1 MKILNKYIIKEH
13 LIPFSMS
20 LIVLLFILL
29 ANFLLRS
36 MDRFLGKG
44 LDLALIFEYVFLNL
58 AWILALAVP
67 MAMLVA
73 TLMAFGRLSAD
84 NEIVAMRSLS
94 IGFFKLITPAIL
106 FSSAIT
112 FMMMYFNNQILPEMN
127 HKARMLSS
135 DISRKRPDLDF
146 DAGYFIDAVPN
157 YNFLLGSRHGEEFH
171 DITIFSSKLE
181 SNQQTIIASKGT
193 ISSVEDGVVLHLQE
207 GVIHEYIGDDKNEYR
222 QVFFDKYQV
231 LIPLDNMVVNRRNSN
246 IRGDREMTYAMIK
259 NKIKIYENKIVETQK
274 RVKNRLI
281 NEASEFNIKS
291 NLHSD
296 IIITPLIASK
306 ILTEY
311 ELLLNDSSKN
321 VIQGSM
327 TRIKRRLNNLS
338 RGINSDFSLIES
350 FNNSINKYLVELHK
364 KFSIPFACIIFILIG
379 APLGMMARKGGF
391 AISMAF
397 SLGFFIIYWMFLI
410 GGEEF
415 ADRGLLSP
423 ALSMWLP
430 NIVLGIFGCLI
441 CYMQIYNFKFIKF
454 NVLELLNNKG
464 INDKRV

>member
-1 MKILNKYIIKEH
+1 
-13 LIPFSMS
+13 MS

-44 LDLALIFEYVFLNL
+44 LDLSLIFEYVFLNL

-73 TLMAFGRLSAD
+73 TLMAFGRLSSD

-94 IGFFKLITPAIL
+94 ISFSKLITPALI
-106 FSSAIT
+106 FSSFIT
-112 FMMMYFNNQILPEMN
+112 LAMMYFNNQILPEMN

-157 YNFLLGSRHGEEFH
+157 YNFLLGSRNGEEFN
-171 DITIFSSKLE
+171 DITIFSSKLDDK
-181 SNQQTIIASKGT
+181 QQTILASNGT
-193 ISSVEDGVVLHLQE
+193 ISAVDDGIVLNLKE
-207 GVIHEYIGDDKNEYR
+207 GVIHEYIGSDKNEYR
-222 QVFFDKYQV
+222 QIYFDKYKV

-246 IRGDREMTYAMIK
+246 IRGDREMTYSMIK
-259 NKIKIYENKIVETQK
+259 NKIKIYENKIFETQE

-281 NEASEFNIKS
+281 NEASKFNFKY
-291 NLHSD
+291 NLTIDS
-296 IIITPLIASK
+296 IITPLIASK
-306 ILTEY
+306 VLSEY
-311 ELLLNDSSKN
+311 EFLLNDSSTN
-321 VIQGSM
+321 LIDGS
-327 TRIKRRLNNLS
+327 TVKIKRRLNNLS
-338 RGINSDFSLIES
+338 RGVKSDFSLIES

-379 APLGMMARKGGF
+379 APLGMMARKSGF

-430 NIVLGIFGCLI
+430 NIVLGGFGSLL
-441 CYMQIYNFKFIKF
+441 CYFHIYNFNLKKKIILKLFKTYS
-454 NVLELLNNKG
+454 
-464 INDKRV
+464 NDKNI